1 MMLKHEMRKQIQD
14 RAATRYPKSVVT
26 VLAKII
32 DLTRVDDW
40 KLDQVEHFFCTP
52 TRTAKLGFLTNLER
66 HTVNRALKVLA
77 RDGVIR
83 PSVREKDSYSVNP
96 ETLKTFASKYLT
108 TRTRSL
114 EQKILNAIRMKFTRR
129 GFPEKALT
137 PEWAS
142 IHPVECA
149 CLPLFCSH
157 PTTI

>member
-1 MMLKHEMRKQIQD
+1 MMLKHEARKQVQD
-14 RAATRYPKSVVT
+14 RASTRYPKSVVM
-26 VLAKII
+26 VLAKLI

-40 KLDQVEHFFCTP
+40 KLDQVENFFSSP
-52 TRTAKLGFLTNLER
+52 TSASKIGFLTNLER
-66 HTVNRALKVLA
+66 HTVNRALKVLM

-83 PSVREKDSYSVNP
+83 ADQKTKDSYSINP

-108 TRTRSL
+108 TRTRTL
-114 EQKILNAIRMKFTRR
+114 EQKILNTIRMKFTRR

-142 IHPVECA
+142 IHPVQCA

-157 PTTI
+157 PNTV